1 MAKEPVGVVIGTP
14 LTSALAKLRWAA
26 DGEWSAHVTPEEC
39 STLLEHLEANG
50 MAEPIL
56 EDTPEPE
63 QREIFTLYITG
74 EGGRVIHTAEVG
86 REEFDSLVGDA
97 DESRTYVTGTG
108 QKIVNTH
115 DPALC
120 EGRAC
125 VIHNP
130 SAHYMADFP
139 THWREDRGIMERICP
154 HGVGHPDPDDM
165 AFIRSTRGDDAAS
178 TEGVHGCDGCCTPKA
193 KRGMPSNDEV
203 RAAAHIGVRGDE

>member
-1 MAKEPVGVVIGTP
+1 MAEEPVGVVIGTP
-14 LTSALAKLRWAA
+14 LTSALSKLRWAA
-26 DGEWSAHVTPEEC
+26 EGEWSAYVTPEEC
-39 STLLEHLEANG
+39 STLLEHLEGLSAT
-50 MAEPIL
+50 P
-56 EDTPEPE
+56 PEPEPDPEPALEPAPEPAE

-86 REEFDSLVGDA
+86 REEFESLVGDA

-115 DPALC
+115 DPVLC

-139 THWREDRGIMERICP
+139 THWRADRGIMERICP

-178 TEGVHGCDGCCTPKA
+178 AEGVHGCDGCCTP
-193 KRGMPSNDEV
+193 V
-203 RAAAHIGVRGDE
+203 AHRHPTLKGNANA